1 MQGNIKV
8 LVPFFLLCISAGAI
22 GQSAVRGSTNKDS
35 SNLLFPSRSYNNL
48 LPLGKSFAPVKPSF
62 QLARDEVV
70 RNFAFF
76 CKTEWLLE
84 KKSSV
89 PFKFRLG
96 SLEQSDYLE
105 GKPNTKRY

>member
-8 LVPFFLLCISAGAI
+8 LIVFLLLTMVGRVV
-22 GQSAVRGSTNKDS
+22 GQNPMRASKVKDS
-35 SNLLFPSRSYNNL
+35 IALLIPQPTYNNL
-48 LPLGKSFAPVKPSF
+48 LPLGKSYTAVTPSF
-62 QLARDEVV
+62 QLARDQVV

-84 KKSSV
+84 KKTMV

-96 SLEQSDYLE
+96 SVEQTDYWE
-105 GKPNTKRY
+105 GKPNTRRY